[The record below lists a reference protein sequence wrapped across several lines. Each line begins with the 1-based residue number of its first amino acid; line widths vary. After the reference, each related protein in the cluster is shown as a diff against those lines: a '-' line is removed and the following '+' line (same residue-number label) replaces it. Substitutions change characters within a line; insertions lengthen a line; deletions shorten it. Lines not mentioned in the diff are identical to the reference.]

1 MARVSAMPGNRVVR
15 IRRVAE
21 DSVQARALRAGV
33 AAIQAEQDVSPRF
46 PAAVERAAASA
57 AADPRLP
64 ALDRTDVELVT
75 IDPEGSTDLDQ
86 ALHIAR
92 DGDGY
97 LVTYA
102 IADVAA
108 FVRPGDAIDREAH
121 RRGQTFYGADS
132 KIPLHPTVL
141 SEDAASLLPDRVRP
155 ALVWSLRVDHTGE
168 GTAVDVRRALV
179 RSRAQLDYGTA
190 QQMIDSGSAGESLM
204 LLRELGEKRLAKEAA
219 RGGISLPLPEQDIDI
234 DGTRWRLEFRSLLPV
249 ETWNAQ
255 ISLLCGFGAASLMVG
270 ARVGLLRTLPPP
282 DPHDVR
288 RLQRTARALGISWPA
303 EQPYPE
309 FIRALDP
316 RLPAH
321 AAMVVASSRLLRGSG
336 YVAFDGAVPDQPAHS
351 ALAAEYAHV
360 TAPLR
365 RLVDRYTG
373 EVCVALCAGTR
384 VPGWVLAALAD
395 LPEEMRES
403 TRRANQY
410 ETAILNLVETGIL
423 QDRVGAVFDAVV
435 VEVDPKNARRGAL
448 VIQEPAVEASITAA
462 RDLPLG
468 EEVRV
473 RLTRADVTTRRVEF
487 ELA

>member
-1 MARVSAMPGNRVVR
+1 
-15 IRRVAE
+15 
-21 DSVQARALRAGV
+21 
-33 AAIQAEQDVSPRF
+33 
-46 PAAVERAAASA
+46 
-57 AADPRLP
+57 
-64 ALDRTDVELVT
+64 
-75 IDPEGSTDLDQ
+75 
-86 ALHIAR
+86 
-92 DGDGY
+92 
-97 LVTYA
+97 
-102 IADVAA
+102 
-108 FVRPGDAIDREAH
+108 
-121 RRGQTFYGADS
+121 
-132 KIPLHPTVL
+132 
-141 SEDAASLLPDRVRP
+141 
-155 ALVWSLRVDHTGE
+155 
-168 GTAVDVRRALV
+168 
-179 RSRAQLDYGTA
+179 
-190 QQMIDSGSAGESLM
+190 
-204 LLRELGEKRLAKEAA
+204 
-219 RGGISLPLPEQDIDI
+219 
-234 DGTRWRLEFRSLLPV
+234 
-249 ETWNAQ
+249 
-255 ISLLCGFGAASLMVG
+255 
-270 ARVGLLRTLPPP
+270 
-282 DPHDVR
+282 
-288 RLQRTARALGISWPA
+288 
-303 EQPYPE
+303 
-309 FIRALDP
+309 
-316 RLPAH
+316 
-321 AAMVVASSRLLRGSG
+321 MVVASSRLLRGSG

-410 ETAILNLVETGIL
+410 ENAILNLVETGIL